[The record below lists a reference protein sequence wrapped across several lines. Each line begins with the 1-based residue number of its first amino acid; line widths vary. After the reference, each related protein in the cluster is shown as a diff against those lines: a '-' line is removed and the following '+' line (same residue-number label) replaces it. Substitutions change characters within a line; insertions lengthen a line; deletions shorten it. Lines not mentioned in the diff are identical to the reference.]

1 LGLAVFK
8 KVGQTKI
15 QIIPPEISGEERR
28 KRLDDV
34 KHLIIRLWIE
44 TQEGGER
51 SES

>member
-1 LGLAVFK
+1 MFK

-15 QIIPPEISGEERR
+15 QIIPPIISEEERR

-51 SES
+51 IES